1 LSSLGDILFLNYKVS
16 TYNAPT
22 TSYSYI
28 LNYYRV
34 EVTTLALLRKGDTG
48 RISAN
53 NTSIKLEIMVSY
65 KAFILLSQEI
75 SLLEL

>member
-1 LSSLGDILFLNYKVS
+1 M
-16 TYNAPT
+16 YNTPT
-22 TSYSYI
+22 TSHSRI

-34 EVTTLALLRKGDTG
+34 KVTILVFLRKGNTS
-48 RISAN
+48 RISTN
-53 NTSIKLEIMVSY
+53 NTSIKLEIIVNY